1 MSGEFLTGLSVLVS
15 YLVMIRLFEY
25 CRISDWQTSSWMAR
39 PEACNLCCVAK
50 GPKAID
56 APSASL
62 ERTDVS
68 LRGAADSRTLS

>member
-1 MSGEFLTGLSVLVS
+1 MGVLVS
-15 YLVMIRLFEY
+15 SRVMLRLFEY

-68 LRGAADSRTLS
+68 LRGAANSWRLS

>member
-1 MSGEFLTGLSVLVS
+1 MGVLVS
-15 YLVMIRLFEY
+15 SRVMLRLFEY
-25 CRISDWQTSSWMAR
+25 CRISARQLSAWMLR

-68 LRGAADSRTLS
+68 LRGAANSWRLS